1 MEFDVKRN
9 EYTGG
14 WFCKFEHNGEKLYA
28 DLSNVPFTGPECMIF
43 GCEPSGSVNF
53 GDERYI
59 ARGGAVSKEALVDHI
74 NKFIEENSEEEEV
87 SEDGE
92 D

>member
-14 WFCKFEHNGEKLYA
+14 WYCKFEHNGEKLYA
-28 DLSNVPFTGPECMIF
+28 DLSNVPFTGSECMIF
-43 GCEPSGSVNF
+43 GCEPSGSVDF

-74 NKFIEENSEEEEV
+74 KKFIEEEEV
-87 SEDGE
+87 SEDNE

>member
-43 GCEPSGSVNF
+43 GCKPNGSVDF
-53 GDERYI
+53 PDERYI

-74 NKFIEENSEEEEV
+74 NKFIEENEEEV

>member
-1 MEFDVKRN
+1 MEFDVKKN

-14 WFCKFEHNGEKLYA
+14 WYCKFEHNGEKFYA
-28 DLSNVPFTGPECMIF
+28 DLSNVPFTGSECMIF
-43 GCEPSGSVNF
+43 GCEPSGSVDF

-74 NKFIEENSEEEEV
+74 KKFIEEEEV

>member
-14 WFCKFEHNGEKLYA
+14 WFCKFEHNCEKLYA

-43 GCEPSGSVNF
+43 GCEPSGSVDF

-74 NKFIEENSEEEEV
+74 KKFIEEEEV

>member
-1 MEFDVKRN
+1 MEFEVKRN

-43 GCEPSGSVNF
+43 GCEPSGSVDF

-74 NKFIEENSEEEEV
+74 KKFIEEEEV

>member
-1 MEFDVKRN
+1 MEFDVKEN

-14 WFCKFEHNGEKLYA
+14 WFCKFEHKGEKLYA

-43 GCEPSGSVNF
+43 GCEPSGSVDF

-59 ARGGAVSKEALVDHI
+59 ARGGAVSKKALIAHI
-74 NKFIEENSEEEEV
+74 EKFIEEEEADEN
-87 SEDGE
+87 GE

>member
-14 WFCKFEHNGEKLYA
+14 WYCKFEHNGEKLYA
-28 DLSNVPFTGPECMIF
+28 DLSNVPFTGSECMIF
-43 GCEPSGSVNF
+43 GCEPSGSVDF

-74 NKFIEENSEEEEV
+74 KKFIEEEEV
-87 SEDGE
+87 SEDDE

>member
-1 MEFDVKRN
+1 MEFDVKEN

-14 WFCKFEHNGEKLYA
+14 WFCKFEHKGEKLYA

-43 GCEPSGSVNF
+43 GCEPSGSVDF

-59 ARGGAVSKEALVDHI
+59 ARGGEVSKKALIAHI
-74 NKFIEENSEEEEV
+74 EKFIEEEEADEN
-87 SEDGE
+87 GE

>member
-14 WFCKFEHNGEKLYA
+14 WYCKFEHNGEKLYA
-28 DLSNVPFTGPECMIF
+28 DLSNVPFTGSECMIF
-43 GCEPSGSVNF
+43 GCEPSGSVDF

-74 NKFIEENSEEEEV
+74 KKFIEEEEV